1 MDSMQDLL
9 KVHKPTKSKWNF
21 KSRRQ
26 ELIQMYVDRI
36 NLGRKNT
43 TFPPMTAKRLN
54 SQYLW
59 ALDTFDLEVFFKECC
74 ASDNFGKKFFG
85 SFKNKSNYQ
94 ISSAQD

>member
-1 MDSMQDLL
+1 MDSMQELL
-9 KVHKPTKSKWNF
+9 RTYKPKKCKWNF

-26 ELIQMYVDRI
+26 ELIQMFVDRI

-43 TFPPMTAKRLN
+43 AFPPVTAKRLN

-74 ASDNFGKKFFG
+74 ASKNFGKKFFG
-85 SFKNKSNYQ
+85 SFKRKTNASRINN
-94 ISSAQD
+94 